1 MIEINEA
8 EPQLTL
14 KQQKFVEEYLIDLN
28 ATQAAIRSGYA
39 VSSARQIGSEN
50 LSKPYIQDAIA
61 IAMQNRLQRV
71 NLSADYVM
79 QRLVAI
85 DQMDILD
92 IFCDNGQI
100 KPLSDWPLVWRQSI
114 AAFEV
119 IELNAQE
126 NETVMIKRIRLPD
139 KLRNLELLGRHS
151 SISAWINN

>member
-85 DQMDILD
+85 DQMDILE
-92 IFCDNGQI
+92 IFYDNGQI

-114 AAFEV
+114 GSFET
-119 IELNAQE
+119 IEISGKE
-126 NETVMIKRIRLPD
+126 NEKVIVRRVKLPD
-139 KLRNLELLGRHS
+139 KLRNLEMLGRHTD
-151 SISAWINN
+151 IQAWIK